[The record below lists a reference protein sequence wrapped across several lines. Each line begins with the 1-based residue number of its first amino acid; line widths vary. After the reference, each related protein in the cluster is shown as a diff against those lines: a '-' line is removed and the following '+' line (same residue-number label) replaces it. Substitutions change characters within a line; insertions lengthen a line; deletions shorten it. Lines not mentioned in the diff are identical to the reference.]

1 MTNLNSSLNNITLES
16 STVKKEPLEDVFGT
30 TLSEG
35 FGRTPLAED
44 FVRTNTNSQETK
56 NPHIFDNQIKTET
69 KKDNDVQSEKQSEHK
84 KQSKLHTKQ
93 EQGNKSKRTFF
104 TIPIII
110 LLIVIVLLIVIM
122 IVIIKFKS
130 KNTDLLVEQ
139 SKEHLEELIKT
150 NTELEERNHKLSQEN
165 LKLQKKAETVE
176 AENRH
181 LMNELSNAK
190 REDFDVTQQKSKT
203 RAEMKAEK
211 FNISNNYIEKNT
223 TDKTL
228 ETVVEVP
235 QEEINM
241 TKEMNE
247 VKKRKVETTE
257 EDESDIEA
265 LLND

>member
-1 MTNLNSSLNNITLES
+1 MSNLNSSLNNITLES
-16 STVKKEPLEDVFGT
+16 STAKKEPLEDLFST
-30 TLSEG
+30 AEG
-35 FGRTPLAED
+35 FNRA
-44 FVRTNTNSQETK
+44 NTDTKETK
-56 NPHIFDNQIKTET
+56 NPHIFDGEIKTES
-69 KKDNDVQSEKQSEHK
+69 KKDNGVQSEKQSKSHK
-84 KQSKLHTKQ
+84 KQ

-122 IVIIKFKS
+122 IVIINFKS

-139 SKEHLEELIKT
+139 GKEHLEELIKT

-176 AENRH
+176 AENKH
-181 LMNELSNAK
+181 LMNELTNAK

-223 TDKTL
+223 TDKTM

-247 VKKRKVETTE
+247 VTRRKVETTE

-265 LLND
+265 LLNN

>member
-1 MTNLNSSLNNITLES
+1 MSNLNSSLNNITLES
-16 STVKKEPLEDVFGT
+16 SSVKKEPLEDVF
-30 TLSEG
+30 S
-35 FGRTPLAED
+35 TPLAEG
-44 FVRTNTNSQETK
+44 FTRTNTDPQENK
-56 NPHIFDNQIKTET
+56 NPHIFDNQTKTET
-69 KKDNDVQSEKQSEHK
+69 KKNNNIQPEKQSEHK
-84 KQSKLHTKQ
+84 KHDKSHGKQ
-93 EQGNKSKRTFF
+93 DQGNKSKRTFF

-122 IVIIKFKS
+122 IVIINFKS

-139 SKEHLEELIKT
+139 GKEHLEELIKT
-150 NTELEERNHKLSQEN
+150 NTELEERNHKLIQEN
-165 LKLQKKAETVE
+165 SKLQKKAETFEVE
-176 AENRH
+176 NKR
-181 LMNELSNAK
+181 LINELSNTK
-190 REDFDVTQQKSKT
+190 RENFDVTQQKSKT

-257 EDESDIEA
+257 EEESDIEA
-265 LLND
+265 LLNN